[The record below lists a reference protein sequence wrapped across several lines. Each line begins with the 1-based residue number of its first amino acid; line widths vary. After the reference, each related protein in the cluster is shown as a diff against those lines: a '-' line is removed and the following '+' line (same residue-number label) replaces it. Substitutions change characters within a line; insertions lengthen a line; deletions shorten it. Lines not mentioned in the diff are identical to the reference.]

1 MKISSMLAKIHLSRL
16 MPKQFLNTLAL
27 TGLILC
33 ANLTFAHAD
42 LRVCNRTASTVGL
55 AIGYQLDGEWI
66 SEGWWNLEKDECDT
80 ILMGAL
86 VSTKFLVHAIDYDKG
101 GKWVGENFMCTQDK
115 QFTIKGVKECVA
127 RGFEKT
133 GFYEVDTA
141 GKQDYTVQ
149 LTDQK

>member
-1 MKISSMLAKIHLSRL
+1 MSKHFFPS
-16 MPKQFLNTLAL
+16 LAL
-27 TGLILC
+27 ACLLFC
-33 ANLTFAHAD
+33 ANLTIAKAD
-42 LRVCNRTASTVGL
+42 LRVCNRTESTVGL
-55 AIGYQLDGEWI
+55 AIGYQLNGEWI

-80 ILMGAL
+80 VLMGDL

-101 GKWVGENFMCTQDK
+101 GKWVGKNFMCTQDK